1 MTFSKYQHVEKIDTA
16 ETDGLLTGICHVFYK
31 IDGTNASV
39 WYDIDK
45 GLCTGSRN
53 RELSSEKDNAGFHQ
67 SVMNDARYHEFFHRY
82 PNLRLYGEWLVPHSL
97 KTYRED
103 AWRKFYVFDV
113 MDGET
118 YLTYDNY
125 RPILDQAGI
134 DYIPELATIKNPTPE
149 NLYDL
154 VRKSGDFLVENGQGQ
169 GEGIVIKNYDYVN
182 KFGRKVWGKI
192 ITNEF
197 KERHHKEMGAP
208 LINGTTLVEEK
219 IIEDFLTTSFINKEK
234 AKLELV
240 NDGWS
245 SKLIPQLLG
254 VVFYE
259 FIKEESWNFI
269 KKFKNPTISYSLL
282 NRLVVEKTKKTIG
295 L

>member
-1 MTFSKYQHVEKIDTA
+1 MSFSKYQHVEKIDTA
-16 ETDGLLTGICHVFYK
+16 ETEGLLTGICHVFYK
-31 IDGTNASV
+31 IDGTNASI
-39 WYDIDK
+39 WYDLDK
-45 GLCTGSRN
+45 GICCGSRN
-53 RELSSEKDNAGFHQ
+53 RERSLDDDNAGFNRH
-67 SVMNDARYHEFFHRY
+67 VVDDPKYLEFFFKY
-82 PNLRLYGEWLVPHSL
+82 PDLRLYGEWLVPHSL
-97 KTYRED
+97 KTYRND
-103 AWRKFYVFDV
+103 SWRKFYVFDV
-113 MDGET
+113 MNGDKYVT
-118 YLTYDNY
+118 YSDY

-134 DYIPELATIKNPTPE
+134 DYIPELAIIKNPTIE

-154 VRKSGDFLVENGQGQ
+154 LRKSGDFLVENGKGQ

-208 LINGTTLVEEK
+208 LINGTALVEEK
-219 IIEDFLTTSFINKEK
+219 IIEEFLTESFINKEK
-234 AKLELV
+234 SKLELA

-245 SKLIPQLLG
+245 SALIPKLLG

-259 FIKEESWNFI
+259 FIREESWNFI
-269 KKFKNPTISYSLL
+269 KKFKNPTVSYSLL
-282 NRLVVEKTKKTIG
+282 NRLTIEKTKKTIG